1 MKGITLQSDDDK
13 TTLFAYVEPRL
24 LNGTFDIEAF
34 SKYAQ
39 NHSDIDY
46 YLIPEAL
53 MALTDSVNLALSSEI
68 FDTIEAI
75 IGETR
80 DAVLEL
86 QVSNDEM
93 SAELIVHAPYG
104 GKTPSLF
111 EILDLIDEKG
121 IKRGVS
127 EKRINKLLEL
137 TAEASGGSIIS
148 DIVAKGLPP
157 KNGKNSRLKALVP
170 NALDRILAP
179 QPIGGDRVDMRDLGE
194 ILCVEPEEKL
204 AKRLPPTDGRNGY
217 TVMNSI
223 LTPAKG
229 VWEAIKLGPN
239 TVISEQEENLVLA
252 SMAGQA
258 KFIDDLVL
266 VEDAFES
273 KGVNVGTGNIRYKGS
288 VIING
293 DVKENMQV
301 QACGDITVNG
311 FVESATI
318 ESDGDIII
326 TQGAMGKMHDADCRL
341 IAGGN
346 IYLAHAKGLDIAC
359 KGDLNIAKELAFSR
373 VKCEGNII
381 IGTGDKPSGA
391 IFGCEIECRKQ
402 VSAGTIGASSGSKIS
417 FDYSQGYEEINQK
430 LLSINQIV
438 NQLQKANTDHKL
450 RLKTVQHKM
459 IPAELREK
467 LKTLSD
473 EIESEKHLLAWLTKN
488 RELLK
493 EQIDTYVKSIKI
505 VAKVEVFP
513 GVVSILN
520 NKTWE
525 GQKECRS
532 CQLYIENNNWVYEP
546 LI

>member
-24 LNGTFDIEAF
+24 LNGSFDIEAL

-39 NHSDIDY
+39 NQSDVEY

-68 FDTIEAI
+68 YDTIESI

-80 DAVLEL
+80 DAFIDV
-86 QVSNDEM
+86 QVANDEM

-104 GKTPSLF
+104 GKIPSLF
-111 EILDLIDEKG
+111 EILDLIDERG

-137 TAEASGGSIIS
+137 SAEASGGSIIS
-148 DIVAKGLPP
+148 DVIAKGLTAR
-157 KNGKNSRLKALVP
+157 NGKNSRLKALVP

-179 QPIGGDRVDMRDLGE
+179 QPLTGGKVDMRDLGE
-194 ILCVEPEEKL
+194 ILCVDPEDKL
-204 AKRLPPTDGRNGY
+204 AKRLPPTKGRKGY
-217 TVMNSI
+217 TVMNSV
-223 LTPAKG
+223 LEPAGG
-229 VWEAIKLGPN
+229 VWEAIKLGSN
-239 TVISEQEENLVLA
+239 THISENNENLVLA

-258 KFIDDLVL
+258 KFVDGMVL

-273 KGVNVGTGNIRYKGS
+273 KGVNVGTGNIQYKGA

-293 DVKENMQV
+293 DVKENMVV

-311 FVESATI
+311 FVESAMI
-318 ESDGDIII
+318 KSDGDIII
-326 TQGAMGKMHDADCRL
+326 TQGAMGKMHDVDCRL

-346 IYLAHAKGLDIAC
+346 IYLAHAQGLDIEC
-359 KGDLNIAKELAFSR
+359 KGDLHVAKELAFSR
-373 VKCEGNII
+373 VKCSGNII
-381 IGTGDKPSGA
+381 VGTGDKPSGSV
-391 IFGCEIECRKQ
+391 FGCEIECCKNL
-402 VSAGTIGASSGSKIS
+402 SAGSIGASSGSKLTIN
-417 FDYSQGYEEINQK
+417 YTQGYEEINHK
-430 LLSINQIV
+430 LLSINQIISH
-438 NQLQKANTDHKL
+438 LEKANTDHISRL
-450 RLKTVQHKM
+450 EAVQLKTV
-459 IPAELREK
+459 PVELREK
-467 LKTLSD
+467 FKNLSD
-473 EIESEKHLLAWLTKN
+473 EVESEKELLTWLTRN
-488 RELLK
+488 RELLR
-493 EQIDTYVKSIKI
+493 EQVDNYAKSIKI
-505 VAKVEVFP
+505 VANVELFP
-513 GVVSILN
+513 GVVSILS